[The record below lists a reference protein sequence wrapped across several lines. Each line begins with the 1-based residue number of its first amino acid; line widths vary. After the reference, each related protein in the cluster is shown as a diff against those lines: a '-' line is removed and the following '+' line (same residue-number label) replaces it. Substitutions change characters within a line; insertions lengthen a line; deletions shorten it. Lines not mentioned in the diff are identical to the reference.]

1 MIKKNSWFLVN
12 SIYYIFKKFV
22 KVEKMEFIIYSHNSR
37 SKNLMLNFNIECEGK
52 LKGGVKI
59 DNQILDVYYYT
70 VSKTDL
76 EKWKEFF
83 NGKFIYN

>member
-1 MIKKNSWFLVN
+1 MRKWNLL
-12 SIYYIFKKFV
+12 
-22 KVEKMEFIIYSHNSR
+22 FIVIIVVQ
-37 SKNLMLNFNIECEGK
+37 NFNIECEGK